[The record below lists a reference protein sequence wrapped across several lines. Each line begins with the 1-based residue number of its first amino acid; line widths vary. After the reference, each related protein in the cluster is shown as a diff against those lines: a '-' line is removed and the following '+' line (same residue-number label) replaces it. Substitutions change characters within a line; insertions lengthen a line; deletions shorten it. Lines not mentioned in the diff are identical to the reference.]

1 MAKPVYNALII
12 GVNCFC
18 SNLNFFKKG
27 DYPSYY
33 YLSYSFF
40 PVRLLRNVVGEVLCR
55 PKDCKRTLCGEILC
69 K

>member
-27 DYPSYY
+27 VYPYKLRTFA
-33 YLSYSFF
+33 LSSVNY
-40 PVRLLRNVVGEVLCR
+40 
-55 PKDCKRTLCGEILC
+55 
-69 K
+69 